1 MSEQVDQTVKISVA
15 PDGPYIVSGD
25 VAVVRKT
32 QISSEHG
39 EPMTWQTN
47 ETIRESDGGTFALC
61 RCGESSNKPYCD
73 GSHHV
78 AGFVG
83 TETAATDTFED
94 RKVIHEG
101 STGIVIKRDYSI
113 CAESGYCGHR
123 LANIQKLA
131 KETDNSIVRAQVM
144 AMIERCP
151 SGSYTYSLDENSAD
165 IEPDMPVQ
173 IAVTTEMTS
182 EGPIAGPLWVT
193 GNIPVER
200 ADGQPMETRNR
211 VTLCRCG
218 QSKNK
223 PLCDGTHRN
232 IHAQE

>member
-1 MSEQVDQTVKISVA
+1 V
-15 PDGPYIVSGD
+15 YGD
-25 VAVVRKT
+25 PAIVRKK
-32 QISSEHG
+32 QITSEHG

-47 ETIRESDGGTFALC
+47 ETIDSDGRPVVALC
-61 RCGESSNKPYCD
+61 RCGDSANKPFCY
-73 GSHHV
+73 GTHEQN
-78 AGFVG
+78 GFDG
-83 TETAATDTFED
+83 TEKAATDTFEE
-94 RKVIHEG
+94 RKIVHEG

-113 CAESGYCGHR
+113 CAESGFCGHR

-131 KETDNSIVRAQVM
+131 VQTDDSIVRAQVM

-151 SGSYTYSLDENSAD
+151 SGSYTYALDKDSAD
-165 IEPDMPVQ
+165 IEPDLPQQV
-173 IAVTTEMTS
+173 AVTTEMTS

-200 ADGQPMETRNR
+200 SDGQAAETRNR

-223 PLCDGTHRN
+223 PFCDGTHRAMN
-232 IHAQE
+232 VQE